1 MWKERNVFE
10 MLCWVAI
17 LQKSAVRLMAKNVL
31 NSISSFL
38 RLLSLFTIQF
48 SVFCMYISGLIFLLS
63 WLFLSNINCF
73 FFYLLFLFSVLLCVV
88 SDITMSLLLVCLLY
102 FTYYVLSFRIS
113 FILFLLC
120 CMCALHTRSWFFYS
134 LFLFIASSFSF
145 SFLVFVCF
153 VSLLIQC

>member
-63 WLFLSNINCF
+63 WLFLSNIN
-73 FFYLLFLFSVLLCVV
+73 SVLCFAMCCFCYNYV
-88 SDITMSLLLVCLLY
+88 
-102 FTYYVLSFRIS
+102 FTSCFCFIFYVLSFVIS

-120 CMCALHTRSWFFYS
+120 CMCTLHTRSWFFYS

>member
-1 MWKERNVFE
+1 MLTIWAARKPINLFSPFSYLYGFEDKKNSWQWKCEKERNVFE

-38 RLLSLFTIQF
+38 RLFSIFTIQF
-48 SVFCMYISGLIFLLS
+48 SSVFCMYISGLIFLLS
-63 WLFLSNINCF
+63 WLFLSNKTVS

-88 SDITMSLLLVCLLY
+88 SVICTLL
-102 FTYYVLSFRIS
+102 I
-113 FILFLLC
+113 
-120 CMCALHTRSWFFYS
+120 FYS
-134 LFLFIASSFSF
+134 LFFILASSSSF